1 MPKKKQ
7 LPDFSIDISIDEY
20 NISPKKKR
28 FFAIPSVIFYNNTDD
43 LISSMIKQWGWH
55 FQ

>member
-20 NISPKKKR
+20 NISPKKKD
-28 FFAIPSVIFYNNTDD
+28 FCNS
-43 LISSMIKQWGWH
+43 ISD
-55 FQ
+55 FL